1 MAYERPTTT
10 FHQDFAIAEAFG
22 EAAVRDTFKRAFE
35 GWKGNV
41 AYFTEFVIVLNHRL
55 WYWYE
60 KGNQRLAVIYDE
72 LWRKADQYAYDT
84 YKGDDLS
91 HFLEVTD

>member
-22 EAAVRDTFKRAFE
+22 ESAIRDTFKRAFE

-60 KGNQRLAVIYDE
+60 KGNLKLAVIYDE
-72 LWRKADQYAYDT
+72 LWKKASGYVYKH

-91 HFLEVTD
+91 YFLDVTD